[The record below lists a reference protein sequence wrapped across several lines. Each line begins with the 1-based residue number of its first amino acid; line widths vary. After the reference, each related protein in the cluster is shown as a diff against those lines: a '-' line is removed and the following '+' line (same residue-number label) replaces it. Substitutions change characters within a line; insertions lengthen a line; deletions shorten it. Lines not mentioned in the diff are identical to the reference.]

1 MKVTIT
7 TSVVDGKMT
16 SNRELLSKTMCSFE
30 GMDVDITIEK
40 HRRKRSNPQNSY
52 LHGAVLPI
60 IRNRLIELG
69 INEAQSKEWVF
80 DFVKANCLVTEI
92 VNKETGE
99 VLKSLG
105 KSSALATWEFNEFI
119 ERIQQYCSDKLSLY
133 IPNPGEYLHLS
144 FD

>member
-1 MKVTIT
+1 MKTTIT

-16 SNRELLSKTMCSFE
+16 TNRSVLSQAMSAFN
-30 GMDVDITIEK
+30 GMEVDITIERHK
-40 HRRKRSNPQNSY
+40 RKRSNPQNSY

-80 DFVKANCLVTEI
+80 DFVKANCLVTEV
-92 VNKETGE
+92 VNMETGE

-105 KSSALATWEFNEFI
+105 KSSALSTWEFNEFV
-119 ERIQQYCSDKLSLY
+119 ERIQQYCSEKLSLY
-133 IPNPGEYLHLS
+133 IPNPGEDITMS

>member
-1 MKVTIT
+1 MKTTIT

-16 SNRELLSKTMCSFE
+16 TNRSVLSQAMSAFN
-30 GMDVDITIEK
+30 GMDVDITIERHK
-40 HRRKRSNPQNSY
+40 RKRSNPQNSY

-80 DFVKANCLVTEI
+80 DFIKANCLVTEI

-105 KSSALATWEFNEFI
+105 KSSALSTWEFNEFV
-119 ERIQQYCSDKLSLY
+119 ERIQQYCSEKLSLY
-133 IPNPGEYLHLS
+133 IPDPGEDIILS
-144 FD
+144 LE